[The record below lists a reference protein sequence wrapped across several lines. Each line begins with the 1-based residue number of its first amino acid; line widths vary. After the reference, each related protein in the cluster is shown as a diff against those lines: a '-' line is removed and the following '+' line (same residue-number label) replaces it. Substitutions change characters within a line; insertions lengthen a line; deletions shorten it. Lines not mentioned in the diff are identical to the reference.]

1 MLLSPRHVFNREF
14 RRGMGE
20 RRSELL
26 LIHDSLL
33 SSCAGLSGMTHAAQR
48 AGLRVKHH
56 EIPRPSGPC
65 ARNAHQTE
73 IYDAAYFQRNLRTI
87 DVLIDQDAVRAGAA
101 VGQPW
106 RFYDLG
112 HGYCTY
118 DFFDQC
124 PHRMACAKCS
134 FYLPKG
140 STMAALVE
148 GKNNLLRMRQ
158 EIPLSD
164 AELAALDD
172 GVSALESLLSR
183 LADVPTPAGPTPLQL
198 RDTALIQIEAAD

>member
-1 MLLSPRHVFNREF
+1 MVSVDFD
-14 RRGMGE
+14 G
-20 RRSELL
+20 
-26 LIHDSLL
+26 
-33 SSCAGLSGMTHAAQR
+33 AGLARRWEAAVNEPPR
-48 AGLRVKHH
+48 EGRILRSVLTCGVFFY
-56 EIPRPSGPC
+56 SVT
-65 ARNAHQTE
+65 ANAYSRKKGAPDLVGVVEPAH
-73 IYDAAYFQRNLRTI
+73 
-87 DVLIDQDAVRAGAA
+87 AVRAHAPERELRG
-101 VGQPW
+101 
-106 RFYDLG
+106 LG
-112 HGYCTY
+112 L
-118 DFFDQC
+118 QC

-134 FYLPKG
+134 FYTAKG
-140 STMAALVE
+140 STMAALLE